1 MRSFKGERV
10 LITGHTGFKGAW
22 LCSRLLA
29 DGVETAGLSLAP
41 ETDRPSLFEDLDLD
55 RRMASTIGDIR
66 DFGVVR
72 AAFEAFRPTVVFHL
86 AAQALVRRSYVD
98 PLETFSSN
106 VMGTAHVLE
115 AARLCDSV
123 RALVCV
129 TTDKVYENREWCW
142 GYREIDPLGGKDP
155 YSASK
160 AAAEMVA
167 GAYIQTLMPKDRLKM
182 ATARGGNV
190 IGGGDW
196 SQDRLVPD
204 IIRSAAAG
212 QPLTLRNPGAV
223 RPWQHVLELVR
234 GYLVLGG
241 RLLDGD
247 VSAVGAWNF
256 GPNPENEVEVGTLVE
271 AMRERWGPGAPE
283 VRVEPSTLKE
293 ATYLRLD
300 IAKATAGL
308 DWLPSLSFA
317 DTIALTADWYKAYQ
331 ADPSQARALVDGQ
344 IAADRT
350 RLLGL
355 GGASGLG

>member
-1 MRSFKGERV
+1 VRSFKGERV
-10 LITGHTGFKGAW
+10 LVTGHTGFKGAW
-22 LCSRLLA
+22 LCSWLLA
-29 DGVETAGLSLAP
+29 DGVETAGLALAP
-41 ETDRPSLFEDLDLD
+41 EADRPSLFADLDLD
-55 RRMASTIGDIR
+55 RRLASTIGDIR
-66 DFGVVR
+66 DFRVVR
-72 AAFEAFRPTVVFHL
+72 DVFEAFRPTVVFHL
-86 AAQALVRRSYVD
+86 AAQALVRRSYAD
-98 PLETFSSN
+98 PLETFGSN

-115 AARLCDSV
+115 AARACDSV

-167 GAYIQTLMPKDRLKM
+167 GAYIQTLMPADRLKM

-223 RPWQHVLELVR
+223 RPWQHVLELAR

-247 VSAVGAWNF
+247 ASAVGAWNF

-271 AMRERWGPGAPE
+271 AVRNRWGPGAPA
-283 VRVEPSTLKE
+283 VRVEPSPLKE

-300 IAKATAGL
+300 IAKAAAGL
-308 DWLPSLSFA
+308 DWRPVLGFA
-317 DTIALTADWYKAYQ
+317 ETIALTADWYSAYQ
-331 ADPSQARALVDGQ
+331 TDPSRARALVDQQ
-344 IAADRT
+344 IAAYRS
-350 RLLGL
+350 RL
-355 GGASGLG
+355 

>member
-10 LITGHTGFKGAW
+10 LVTGHTGFKGAW
-22 LCSRLLA
+22 LSSWLLA
-29 DGVETAGLSLAP
+29 DEVELAGLSLAP
-41 ETDRPSLFEDLDLD
+41 EAGRPSLFADLGLE

-66 DFGVVR
+66 DFDGVR
-72 AAFEAFRPTVVFHL
+72 AAFDAFRPTVVFHL
-86 AAQALVRRSYVD
+86 AAQALVRRSYAD
-98 PLETFSSN
+98 PLETFASN

-115 AARLCDSV
+115 AARACDSV

-167 GAYIQTLMPKDRLKM
+167 GAYMQVLMPSDRLKM

-196 SQDRLVPD
+196 SEDRLVPD

-234 GYLVLGG
+234 GYLVLGE
-241 RLLDGD
+241 RLLEGD
-247 VSAVGAWNF
+247 ASAVTAWNF
-256 GPNPENEVEVGTLVE
+256 GPDPENEVEVGALVG
-271 AMRERWGPGAPE
+271 AMRDRWGEGAPQ
-283 VRVEPSTLKE
+283 VRVEPSPLKE
-293 ATYLRLD
+293 ANYLKLD
-300 IAKATAGL
+300 IAKASAGL
-308 DWLPSLSFA
+308 GWRPILGFA
-317 DTIALTADWYKAYQ
+317 ETIALTADWYRAYQ
-331 ADPSQARALVDGQ
+331 ADPAQARTLVDRQ
-344 IAADRT
+344 IAAYRA
-350 RLLGL
+350 RL
-355 GGASGLG
+355 

>member
-1 MRSFKGERV
+1 MAGQGGGVRSFKGERV
-10 LITGHTGFKGAW
+10 LVTGHTGFKGAW
-22 LCSRLLA
+22 LCSWLLA

-41 ETDRPSLFEDLDLD
+41 EADRPSLFADLGLE
-55 RRMASTIGDIR
+55 RRTASTIGDIR
-66 DFGVVR
+66 DFGGVR
-72 AAFEAFRPTVVFHL
+72 AVFEAFRPTVVFHL
-86 AAQALVRRSYVD
+86 AAQALVRRSYAD
-98 PLETFSSN
+98 PLETFGSN

-115 AARLCDSV
+115 AARSCDSV

-167 GAYIQTLMPKDRLKM
+167 AAYIHGLMPTDRLKM

-204 IIRSAAAG
+204 IIRAAAAG
-212 QPLTLRNPGAV
+212 RPLVLRNPGAV

-234 GYLVLGG
+234 GYLVLAR

-247 VSAVGAWNF
+247 ASAVTAWNF
-256 GPNPENEVEVGTLVE
+256 GPQVENEVDVGGLVQ
-271 AMRERWGPGAPE
+271 AIHAHWGAGAPS
-283 VRVEPSTLKE
+283 VVVEPSPLQEANYLK
-293 ATYLRLD
+293 LD
-300 IAKATAGL
+300 IAKAGSGL
-308 DWLPSLSFA
+308 GWRPVLGFEE
-317 DTIALTADWYKAYQ
+317 TVRLTCDWYKGYQ
-331 ADPSQARALVDGQ
+331 ADPSTARALVEAQ
-344 IAADRT
+344 IAGYRA
-350 RLLGL
+350 RL
-355 GGASGLG
+355 

>member
-1 MRSFKGERV
+1 MRSFRGERV
-10 LITGHTGFKGAW
+10 LVTGHTGFKGAW
-22 LCSRLLA
+22 LSSWLLA
-29 DGVETAGLSLAP
+29 DGVEAAGLSLAP
-41 ETDRPSLFEDLDLD
+41 EADRPSLFTDIGLHG
-55 RRMASTIGDIR
+55 RMASTIGDIR
-66 DFGVVR
+66 DFATVR
-72 AAFEAFRPTVVFHL
+72 DVFETFRPTVVFHL
-86 AAQALVRRSYVD
+86 AAQALVRRSYTD
-98 PLETFSSN
+98 PLETFGSN

-115 AARLCDSV
+115 AARACDSV
-123 RALVCV
+123 KALVCV
-129 TTDKVYENREWCW
+129 TTDKVYDNREWAW

-167 GAYIQTLMPKDRLKM
+167 GAYMQTLMPTDRLKM

-247 VSAVGAWNF
+247 DSAVAAWNF
-256 GPNPENEVEVGTLVE
+256 GPNSENEVDVGALVG
-271 AMRERWGPGAPE
+271 AVRDRWGPGAPP
-283 VRVEPSTLKE
+283 VRVEPSPLKE
-293 ATYLRLD
+293 ANYLRLD
-300 IAKATAGL
+300 IAKAAAGL
-308 DWLPSLSFA
+308 NWRPVLGFNE
-317 DTIALTADWYKAYQ
+317 TIALTADWYRAYQ
-331 ADPSQARALVDGQ
+331 ADPSSARGLVEEQ
-344 IAADRT
+344 IKAYQT
-350 RLLGL
+350 RL
-355 GGASGLG
+355 